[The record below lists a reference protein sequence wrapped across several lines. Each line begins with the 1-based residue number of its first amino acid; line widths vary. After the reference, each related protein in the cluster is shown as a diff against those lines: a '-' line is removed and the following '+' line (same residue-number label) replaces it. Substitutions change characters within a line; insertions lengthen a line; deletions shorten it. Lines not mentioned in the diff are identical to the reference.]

1 MWSEHTQMQITKAGN
16 VGINIECDISN
27 LSDDDYNTINQLYLD
42 HLLITFTNQE
52 FKSVPFAKLI
62 RKMGSFANHKQM
74 LWIKNGDNKGRR
86 QFQDPFEYNGADEE
100 YLVQRVTGEKTK
112 KGIATGIFGNGELDW
127 HSNMN
132 GDMDRA
138 RGVALQGSWHCEG
151 THTAFMDTVKA
162 YADLPDDIKERCE
175 GVIGQYEYAPE
186 KWAKGVP
193 APQLNM
199 MIGMGLVDR
208 KYTMP
213 LVNEGFNGK
222 KGLYFHFHNNCNFPT
237 DPELKDI
244 LMQHC
249 FQDKY
254 CYSHEWHEGDIVI
267 SDQVLTLHKRVE
279 WDPEIIA
286 KRVLHRITFHYDN
299 MIPDYFAKYTKIKET
314 DLLEY

>member
-1 MWSEHTQMQITKAGN
+1 MLKVTKAGN
-16 VGINIECDISN
+16 VGVNIDCDISK
-27 LSDDDYNTINQLYLD
+27 LSEQDYQDINEIYLD
-42 HLLITFTNQE
+42 NLLITFTNQE
-52 FKSVPFAKLI
+52 FLSVPFAKLV
-62 RKMGSFANHKQM
+62 RKMGTFANHKQM
-74 LWIKNGDNKGRR
+74 LWIKNGENKGRR
-86 QFQDPFEYNGADEE
+86 VHTDPFDYAGPDDE
-100 YLVQRVTGEKTK
+100 YLIQRVTGEKSK
-112 KGIATGIFGNGELDW
+112 KGLATGIFGNGELDW

-138 RGVALQGSWHCEG
+138 RGVALQGAWHCEN

-162 YADLPDDIKERCE
+162 YDDLPDDIKERCE
-175 GVIGQYEYAPE
+175 AVVGHYEYAPE
-186 KWAKGVP
+186 NWAKGVP

-199 MIGMGLVDR
+199 MKGMGLVDH

-213 LVNEGFNGK
+213 LVHKGFNGK
-222 KGLYFHFHNNCNFPT
+222 KGLYFHYHNNCVFPT

-254 CYSHEWHEGDIVI
+254 CYSHKWHPGDIVI

-279 WDPEIIA
+279 WNPDIVA

-299 MIPDYFAKYTKIKET
+299 MIENYFDRYTKIKET
-314 DLLEY
+314 DILEY